1 MQLMRI
7 AAIALVTG
15 LWTPPVTATF
25 ITMFEQNTE
34 DVATNEL
41 VFRTYATFDDMAD
54 NLPSAPD
61 RISPINIASSFD
73 TSGLAWDGTQFI
85 VMFEQNT
92 EDVATNELVF
102 RTYATFDDM
111 ADNLPSAPDRIS
123 PINIASS
130 FDTSGLTW
138 DGTQFIVMFEQNT
151 EDVATNELVFRTYA
165 TFDDMAD
172 NLPSAPDRISPINI
186 ASSFDTSGLAWD
198 GTQFIVMFEQNT
210 EDVATNELV
219 FRTYATFDDMA
230 DNLPSA
236 PDRVSPINIASSFD
250 TSGLAWVPGDGGGVG
265 TAPEPATF
273 ALLGLG
279 LAGLAVSRGR
289 KP

>member
-73 TSGLAWDGTQFI
+73 TSGLTWDGTQFI

>member
-25 ITMFEQNTE
+25 IT
-34 DVATNEL
+34 
-41 VFRTYATFDDMAD
+41 
-54 NLPSAPD
+54 
-61 RISPINIASSFD
+61 
-73 TSGLAWDGTQFI
+73 
-85 VMFEQNT
+85 MFEQNT

>member
-73 TSGLAWDGTQFI
+73 TSGLTWDGTQFI

-151 EDVATNELVFRTYA
+151 EDAATNELVFRTYA

>member
-25 ITMFEQNTE
+25 IT
-34 DVATNEL
+34 
-41 VFRTYATFDDMAD
+41 
-54 NLPSAPD
+54 
-61 RISPINIASSFD
+61 
-73 TSGLAWDGTQFI
+73 
-85 VMFEQNT
+85 MFEQNT

-172 NLPSAPDRISPINI
+172 NLPSAPDRISPINIASSFDTSGLTWDGTQFIVMFEQNTEDAATNELVFRTYATFDDMADNLPSAPDRVSPINI